1 MDPYNCTQELHGG
14 TPDNRFYLMDAL
26 EALEELLPQYAGKVQ
41 LIYLDPP
48 FLTGDTFS
56 YRQHIALKGHTK
68 PYTLEQTAYSDALP
82 PEEYYAFM
90 RKILAGCH
98 ELLSREGSIYLHVDA
113 RAGARLRLLLDE
125 IFGENNFLNEI
136 IWHYKSG
143 GRAKTHYSRKHD
155 NIYFYRKSRDVYFD
169 IASVG
174 VARGRESRN
183 HMRKEVDENGRVVF
197 TIRSGGKVYTY
208 SEDTPVYPSD
218 VWADI
223 SHLQQKD
230 PERTGYDTQKPEAL
244 LHRILRASSR
254 PGDLVLDLFSGSGT
268 TAIAALQLNRR
279 FIAVDSSPFA
289 MQSLRRRLLS
299 LSSDLLDLTGPGT
312 LLSWPS
318 ALPPAGEVEYK
329 LTRAN
334 GRIELTLE
342 DYRAAGKAFPGE
354 PLSQIEY
361 CALGRVHG
369 GVFSPF
375 TQSLR
380 MAKRLWEPPHLYAP
394 DRRGTALLI
403 ADIYGGQSVIPLDH
417 TAE

>member
-56 YRQHIALKGHTK
+56 YRQHIALKGHAK
-68 PYTLEQTAYSDALP
+68 PYTLEQTAYSDTLP

-197 TIRSGGKVYTY
+197 TIPERGKSLYLFRGYPRLSQRCLGGHLPFAAERSGAHRVR
-208 SEDTPVYPSD
+208 YPKARGS
-218 VWADI
+218 AA
-223 SHLQQKD
+223 
-230 PERTGYDTQKPEAL
+230 PESCVP
-244 LHRILRASSR
+244 
-254 PGDLVLDLFSGSGT
+254 
-268 TAIAALQLNRR
+268 
-279 FIAVDSSPFA
+279 
-289 MQSLRRRLLS
+289 
-299 LSSDLLDLTGPGT
+299 
-312 LLSWPS
+312 
-318 ALPPAGEVEYK
+318 PPAPAIWFW
-329 LTRAN
+329 TSS
-334 GRIELTLE
+334 
-342 DYRAAGKAFPGE
+342 AAAAQP
-354 PLSQIEY
+354 Q
-361 CALGRVHG
+361 
-369 GVFSPF
+369 
-375 TQSLR
+375 
-380 MAKRLWEPPHLYAP
+380 
-394 DRRGTALLI
+394 
-403 ADIYGGQSVIPLDH
+403 
-417 TAE
+417 